1 MDAAKPPAANSNTGD
16 AMSKMKGMRWWMV
29 GMVTLGLIV
38 NYLARNTLSV
48 AAPTM
53 MADLHISTQQYSY
66 IVVAWQVCYAMM
78 QPIAGFVLDAIGT
91 KMGFAVFA
99 LAWSLACGAAALASG
114 WQGMAFFRGLL
125 GITEAAGIP
134 AGVKATTEWFPAKE
148 RSVAIGWFNIGSSIG
163 ALCAPPLVV
172 WTIMHASWQ
181 WSFVVVGVL
190 GTAWTIL
197 WMLFYKHPRDQ
208 KRLSNEERDYIL
220 AGQEAR
226 FHEGAPQAKASWR
239 QIVRT
244 TNFWSIAIPRF
255 LSEPAWQTFNAWIP
269 LYMATERH
277 MNIKEIA
284 LFAWL
289 PFLAADIG
297 CVLGGYLSPF
307 FHKHFKVSLFNS
319 RKWVMAVG
327 CLSMIAPGCI
337 GLVDSPY
344 TAIALLCVGGF
355 AHQTLSG
362 ALYAITSDV
371 FGKNEVATATGL
383 TGMSGYLGATLFTL
397 VFGVL
402 VTHVGYSPLFVVL
415 AVFDLL
421 ACVVVWLLVREGAP
435 RGAPVA
441 APAAWAR

>member
-1 MDAAKPPAANSNTGD
+1 MNKI
-16 AMSKMKGMRWWMV
+16 KGMRWWMV
-29 GMVTLGLIV
+29 AMVTFGLIV

-53 MADLHISTQQYSY
+53 MQDLHISTREYSW

-78 QPIAGFVLDAIGT
+78 QPVAGYVLDAVGT
-91 KMGFAVFA
+91 KIGFAVFA
-99 LAWSLACGAAALASG
+99 LAWSLACASAALATG
-114 WQGMAFFRGLL
+114 WQSMAFFRGLL
-125 GITEAAGIP
+125 GLSEAAGIP
-134 AGVKATTEWFPAKE
+134 AGVKATTEWFPARE

-172 WTIMHASWQ
+172 WTILHASWQ

-190 GTAWTIL
+190 GIL
-197 WMLFYKHPRDQ
+197 WTLLWVCFYKHPRDQ
-208 KRLSNEERDYIL
+208 KRLSDKEREYIL
-220 AGQEAR
+220 SGQEAR
-226 FHEGAPQAKASWR
+226 YQEEGAPAKASWKA
-239 QIVRT
+239 IVRT
-244 TNFWSIAIPRF
+244 RSFWSIAIPRF

-307 FHKHFKVSLFNS
+307 FHKHFDVSLFNS

-327 CLSMIAPGCI
+327 SLAMIGPGCL
-337 GLVDSPY
+337 GLVESPY
-344 TAIALLCVGGF
+344 TAIALLCLGGF

-362 ALYAITSDV
+362 ALYAITSDS

-383 TGMSGYLGATLFTL
+383 AGMSGYLGATLFTL
-397 VFGVL
+397 LFGVL
-402 VTHVGYSPLFVVL
+402 VTVVGYSPLFVL
-415 AVFDLL
+415 LSVFDII
-421 ACVVVWLLVREGAP
+421 ACIVVFTMVRERTEAP
-435 RGAPVA
+435 RGPLLHK
-441 APAAWAR
+441 PAHS

>member
-1 MDAAKPPAANSNTGD
+1 
-16 AMSKMKGMRWWMV
+16 MKRKFRGMRWWMV
-29 GMVTLGLIV
+29 GLVTLGLIV

-53 MADLHISTQQYSY
+53 MSELDISTKEYSY
-66 IVVAWQVCYAMM
+66 IVVAWQVCYALM
-78 QPIAGFVLDAIGT
+78 QPVAGYILDAIGT
-91 KMGFAVFA
+91 KLGFAVFA
-99 LAWSLACGAAALASG
+99 VAWSVACACAAMATG
-114 WQGMAFFRGLL
+114 WQSMAFFRGVL
-125 GITEAAGIP
+125 GLTEAAGIP
-134 AGVKATTEWFPAKE
+134 AGVKATTEWFPARE

-172 WTIMHASWQ
+172 WTILHGNWR
-181 WSFVVVGVL
+181 WSFVIVGVL
-190 GTAWTIL
+190 GIIWTGAWL
-197 WMLFYKHPRDQ
+197 LFYKHPRDQ
-208 KRLSNEERDYIL
+208 QRLLDAERDYIL
-220 AGQEAR
+220 SGQEAKYLDA
-226 FHEGAPQAKASWR
+226 APTKASWR
-239 QIVRT
+239 EIVKSR
-244 TNFWSIAIPRF
+244 NFWSIAIPRF

-307 FHKHFKVSLFNS
+307 FHKHFNVSLFNS

-327 CLSMIAPGCI
+327 SLSMIAPGCI
-337 GLVDSPY
+337 GLVESPY

-362 ALYAITSDV
+362 ALYAMTSDV

-383 TGMSGYLGATLFTL
+383 AGMSGYLGATLFTL
-397 VFGVL
+397 VFGVM
-402 VTHVGYSPLFVVL
+402 VTHVGYSPMFVVL
-415 AVFDLL
+415 AVFDVL
-421 ACVVVWLLVREGAP
+421 AAIVVFALVRSPSPHPLQKTAL
-435 RGAPVA
+435 AS
-441 APAAWAR
+441 

>member
-1 MDAAKPPAANSNTGD
+1 
-16 AMSKMKGMRWWMV
+16 MKRKFRGMRWWMV
-29 GMVTLGLIV
+29 GLVTLGLIV

-53 MADLHISTQQYSY
+53 MSELNITTKEYSY
-66 IVVAWQVCYAMM
+66 IVVAWQVCYALM
-78 QPIAGFVLDAIGT
+78 QPVAGYILDAIGT
-91 KMGFAVFA
+91 KLGFAVFA
-99 LAWSLACGAAALASG
+99 LAWSVACACAALATG
-114 WQGMAFFRGLL
+114 WQSMAFFRGVL
-125 GITEAAGIP
+125 GLTEAAGIP

-172 WTIMHASWQ
+172 WTILHGSWQ
-181 WSFVVVGVL
+181 WAFVIVGVL
-190 GTAWTIL
+190 GIVWTGAWL
-197 WMLFYKHPRDQ
+197 LFYKHPRDQ
-208 KRLSNEERDYIL
+208 QRLANEERDYIL
-220 AGQEAR
+220 SGQEAKYLDA
-226 FHEGAPQAKASWR
+226 APNKASWR
-239 QIVRT
+239 QIVRSR
-244 TNFWSIAIPRF
+244 NFWSIAIPRF

-307 FHKHFKVSLFNS
+307 FHKHFNVSLFNS

-327 CLSMIAPGCI
+327 ALSMIAPGCI

-344 TAIALLCVGGF
+344 AAIGLLCVGGF

-383 TGMSGYLGATLFTL
+383 AGMSGYLGATLFTL
-397 VFGVL
+397 VFGVM
-402 VTHVGYSPLFVVL
+402 VTHVGYSPMFVVL
-415 AVFDLL
+415 AVFDVL
-421 ACVVVWLLVREGAP
+421 AAIVVFALVR
-435 RGAPVA
+435 
-441 APAAWAR
+441 APAAYPLPSALAPQS